1 MNVSVSKKD
10 KEESILDCINY
21 DLTNFFYDTYEEVD
35 SEETPA
41 TFMIV
46 YEKELKEKEF
56 SLFDIVQFRIFFD
69 KDSITGSNPVN
80 VKLLSSNKECE
91 LEQLSTITN
100 KIISIYGEDDYRK
113 GNWDKEDEQAFSD
126 KSFRRV
132 WTIERGESFISIEY
146 SEEDGIALSI
156 LFFNNLIELT
166 GKHLNLEK

>member
-1 MNVSVSKKD
+1 MIKQVSNEN
-10 KEESILDCINY
+10 KEGTILDCINY

-46 YEKELKEKEF
+46 YEKNLPKEEF
-56 SLFDIVQFRIFFD
+56 EIFDVVQFRIFFD

-80 VKLLSSNKECE
+80 VKFVSSNKVGE
-91 LEQLSTITN
+91 LQQLSTLTN
-100 KIISIYGEDDYRK
+100 MIIDLYGEDDYRK
-113 GNWDKEDEQAFSD
+113 ENWDEEDEQAFSE

-132 WTIERGESFISIEY
+132 WTIERGESFISVEY
-146 SEEDGIALSI
+146 SDQDGITLSI

-166 GKHLNLEK
+166 GKQVAPEK